1 MGKTT
6 GFIEYQRED
15 APKRPVAERV
25 RDFRE
30 IEQLLPQERLQRQA
44 ARCMDCG
51 VPYCHTFG
59 CPLHNRIPDWN
70 DMVWRGQWRRALDLL
85 HATNNLPEI
94 TGRICPATCE
104 SSCTLGINAPAVSIR
119 QIELQ
124 IVERGWREGWIV
136 PQPAPMRTG
145 KRAVVVGSGP
155 AGLAAAQQLAR
166 AGHTVVVYEKAD
178 RPGGILRYGIP
189 DFKLEK
195 WVIDRR
201 LAQMQAEGVVF
212 ETRVDAG
219 RDVSVNYL
227 RRTFDAVVVAA
238 GSRVPRDVD
247 LPGRELGGVH
257 LAMDFLTAQN
267 RLVAGDNLSPDTATP
282 PLPPFDKGGRGG
294 MSSRASAEVEE
305 MNAAGRCVVVVGGGD
320 TGADCVGTARRQG
333 AAAITQVEILPEPP
347 RERSSDNPWPH
358 WPQILRTGSSHDEGC
373 ARMWG
378 ISTKGI
384 LGDEAGRVRALRCVR
399 VAWGAVDAAGR
410 RAFKEVPGSE
420 FELKADLVIFAMGFA
435 HTEHSALV
443 TDFGL
448 ELNPGACLLTDAE
461 LMTSA
466 PGVFAAGDCVLG
478 ARLIVTAID
487 QGRRA
492 AAAADR
498 YLRAK

>member
-1 MGKTT
+1 MGKIT

-44 ARCMDCG
+44 GRCMDCG
-51 VPYCHTFG
+51 VPYCHSFG

-85 HATNNLPEI
+85 HATNNLPEV

-104 SSCTLGINAPAVSIR
+104 ASCTLGINAPAVSIR

-136 PQPAPMRTG
+136 PQPAPRRTG
-145 KRAVVVGSGP
+145 KRAVVIGSGP

-195 WVIDRR
+195 WVLDRR
-201 LAQMQAEGVVF
+201 IAQMEAEGVVF

-238 GSRVPRDVD
+238 GSRVPRDVT
-247 LPGRELGGVH
+247 LPGRDLQGVH
-257 LAMDFLTAQN
+257 LAMEYLTAQN
-267 RLVAGDNLSPDTATP
+267 RRVAGDVLAPEADVS
-282 PLPPFDKGGRGG
+282 
-294 MSSRASAEVEE
+294 
-305 MNAAGRCVVVVGGGD
+305 AAGRTVVVVGGGD

-333 AAAITQVEILPEPP
+333 ALAITQIEILPEPP
-347 RERSSDNPWPH
+347 KGRSIDNPWPH

-373 ARMWG
+373 TRMWG
-378 ISTKGI
+378 ISTKEI
-384 LGDEAGRVRALRCVR
+384 LGDGAGRVRALRCVK
-399 VAWGAVDAAGR
+399 VEWGAVDAAGR
-410 RAFKEVPGSE
+410 RSFEEVPGSE
-420 FELKADLVIFAMGFA
+420 FELKADLVVFAMGFV

-448 ELNPGACLLTDAE
+448 ELNPGACLLTDAD
-461 LMTSA
+461 LMTTA

-498 YLRAK
+498 YLRMK

>member
-1 MGKTT
+1 MGKVT
-6 GFIEYQRED
+6 GFLEFERED

-30 IEQLLPQERLQRQA
+30 IEQPLPEERLRRQA

-59 CPLHNRIPDWN
+59 CPLANRIPDWN
-70 DMVWRGQWRRALDLL
+70 DMVFRGQWRRALELL
-85 HATNNLPEI
+85 HATNNLPEV

-104 SSCTLGINAPAVSIR
+104 ASCTLGINAPPVSIR
-119 QIELQ
+119 QIELA

-136 PQPAPMRTG
+136 PQPPARRTG

-166 AGHTVVVYEKAD
+166 AGHDVVVYEKAD

-195 WVIDRR
+195 WVLDRR
-201 LAQMQAEGVVF
+201 IAQLEAEGVLF
-212 ETRVDAG
+212 ETRVEAG

-238 GSRVPRDVD
+238 GSRVPRDVR
-247 LPGRELGGVH
+247 LPGRDLAGVV

-267 RLVAGDNLSPDTATP
+267 RRVAGDDPGHGD
-282 PLPPFDKGGRGG
+282 GG
-294 MSSRASAEVEE
+294 E
-305 MNAAGRCVVVVGGGD
+305 AAGRTVAVVGGGD

-333 AAAITQVEILPEPP
+333 AASITQIEILPEPP
-347 RERSSDNPWPH
+347 RERAADNPWPY
-358 WPQILRTGSSHDEGC
+358 WPQTLRTGTSHDEGC
-373 ARMWG
+373 DRLWG
-378 ISTKGI
+378 ISAQEI
-384 LGDEAGRVRALRCVR
+384 LGDAGGRTRALRCVR
-399 VAWGAVDAAGR
+399 VAWGAPDASGR
-410 RAFKEVPGSE
+410 RSFLEVPGSE
-420 FELKADLVIFAMGFA
+420 FELPADLVVLAMGFV

-448 ELNPGACLLTDAE
+448 ELNPGACLLTDAD
-461 LMTSA
+461 LMTTA

-498 YLRAK
+498 WLRSR

>member
-6 GFIEYQRED
+6 GFIEYPRED
-15 APKRPVAERV
+15 APKRPVDERV

-30 IEQLLPQERLQRQA
+30 IEVPLPEEHLRRQA
-44 ARCMDCG
+44 GRCMDCG
-51 VPYCHTFG
+51 VPYCHSFG
-59 CPLHNRIPDWN
+59 CPLANRIPDWN
-70 DMVWRGQWRRALDLL
+70 DMVWRRQWRRALELL
-85 HATNNLPEI
+85 HATNNLPEV

-104 SSCTLGINAPAVSIR
+104 AACTLGINAPPVSIR
-119 QIELQ
+119 QIELA
-124 IVERGWREGWIV
+124 IVEHGWREGWIV
-136 PQPAPMRTG
+136 PQPAPRRTG
-145 KRAVVVGSGP
+145 KKAVVVGSGP

-166 AGHTVVVYEKAD
+166 AGHAVDVYEKAD

-195 WVIDRR
+195 WVLDRR
-201 LAQMQAEGVVF
+201 LAQMEAEGIVF
-212 ETRVDAG
+212 ETRVEAG

-227 RRTFDAVVVAA
+227 RRTFDAIVVAA
-238 GSRVPRDVD
+238 GSRVPRDVR
-247 LPGRELGGVH
+247 LPGRDLDGVH
-257 LAMDFLTAQN
+257 LALDYLTAQN
-267 RLVAGDNLSPDTATP
+267 RRIAGDAVPAGADVTACG
-282 PLPPFDKGGRGG
+282 KR
-294 MSSRASAEVEE
+294 
-305 MNAAGRCVVVVGGGD
+305 VVVIGGGD

-333 AAAITQVEILPEPP
+333 ANAITQVEILPEPP
-347 RERSSDNPWPH
+347 RERAADNPWPH
-358 WPQILRTGSSHDEGC
+358 WPQVLRTGTSHDEGC
-373 ARMWG
+373 TRLWG
-378 ISTKGI
+378 ISTKEI
-384 LGDEAGRVRALRCVR
+384 LGDAAGRVRALLCVK
-399 VAWGAVDAAGR
+399 VAWGPPDAAGR
-410 RAFKEVPGSE
+410 RSFEEVAGSA
-420 FELKADLVIFAMGFA
+420 FELPADFIIFALGFV

-498 YLRAK
+498 WLRVR

>member
-1 MGKTT
+1 MGKAT
-6 GFIEYQRED
+6 GFIEYPRED

-30 IEQLLPQERLQRQA
+30 IEQSLPEAGLQRQA

-51 VPYCHTFG
+51 VPYCHSFG
-59 CPLHNRIPDWN
+59 CPLANRIPDWN
-70 DMVWRGQWRRALDLL
+70 DMVFRGQWRRALDLL
-85 HATNNLPEI
+85 HATNNLPEV

-104 SSCTLGINAPAVSIR
+104 ASCTLGINAPPVSIR
-119 QIELQ
+119 QIELA
-124 IVERGWREGWIV
+124 IVERGWQEGWIV
-136 PQPAPMRTG
+136 PQPASRRTG

-166 AGHTVVVYEKAD
+166 AGHDVVVYEKAD

-195 WVIDRR
+195 WVLDRR
-201 LAQMQAEGVVF
+201 IVQLRAEGVVF
-212 ETRVDAG
+212 ETRVEAG

-238 GSRVPRDVD
+238 GSRVPRDVR
-247 LPGRELGGVH
+247 LPGRELRGVV
-257 LAMDFLTAQN
+257 LAMEYLTAQN
-267 RLVAGDNLSPDTATP
+267 RRVAGDVLES
-282 PLPPFDKGGRGG
+282 PLPPFAKEGSGGI
-294 MSSRASAEVEE
+294 APVDDLT
-305 MNAAGRCVVVVGGGD
+305 AAGRRVVVVGGGD

-333 AAAITQVEILPEPP
+333 AAAITQIEILPEPP
-347 RERSSDNPWPH
+347 RERAPDNPWPH
-358 WPQILRTGSSHDEGC
+358 WPQILRTGTSHDEGC
-373 ARMWG
+373 ERLWG
-378 ISTKGI
+378 ISTQEV
-384 LGDEAGRVRALRCVR
+384 LGDAAGRVRALRCAK
-399 VAWGAVDAAGR
+399 VAWGPPDAAGR
-410 RAFKEVPGSE
+410 RSFEEVPGSA
-420 FELKADLVIFAMGFA
+420 FELQADLVVFAMGFV

-448 ELNPGACLLTDAE
+448 ELNPGACLLTDAD

-498 YLRAK
+498 WLRSR